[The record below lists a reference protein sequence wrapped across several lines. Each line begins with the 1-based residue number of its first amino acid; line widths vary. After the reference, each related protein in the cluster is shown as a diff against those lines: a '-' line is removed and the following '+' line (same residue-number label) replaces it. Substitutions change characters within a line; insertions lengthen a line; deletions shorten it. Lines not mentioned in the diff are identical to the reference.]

1 MAMQQLLSLL
11 QPHVFKRH
19 ARTAGM
25 AFFLLNLFIFDT
37 SPALANETDSVQELL
52 QYAESATALERLT
65 ELLDELR
72 TSKIPL
78 NEANG
83 DELRQL
89 PWLTSD
95 DVQAILLYR
104 QEHGRIN
111 SQKELQPI
119 IGEEKTTALAPY
131 LRYKKVKMVRTAT
144 PKAVEVAGSLYNRL
158 FWETTPRKGI
168 LNGKYAGANSKMYHR
183 AQFLAPH
190 LSLSLV
196 QEKDIG
202 EPDAADFTSLSVNF
216 YNLGVLERAVLGNY
230 KLTFGQGL
238 LIGQGRFFSKG
249 TDPAG
254 SVRLSAKPLTPY
266 TSSAEEGF
274 LQGAAATVRVAPF
287 DVTAFYSAN
296 HLDAIINKSDVMTS
310 FGSSGYH
317 RTELEIGRKDNV
329 VENVSGANVLY
340 RYQLGTLNGKVGG
353 SMLRYSYPYP
363 FDLLEPTAAVSSV
376 SSGTLSSVEADL
388 TAGKLSL
395 FAELASSQHPNDRSW
410 IAGAEYALARGIST
424 VVARRSYGVNY
435 FSPFAGAF
443 AERGD
448 GASNERGNYI
458 GVQAKVNDR
467 LSIGGYYDL
476 FTFPELSN
484 HLPDDSDGRDA
495 RLFLG
500 WKQSSLVAWNL
511 QLQHKVK
518 EEQKNQGTSKLPL
531 WAPLPLVTNRV
542 QLDCNLTP
550 NKHLRFRTRGEIKS
564 VVKQYLAGDQSFTGQ
579 LISQQIGYSVNKY
592 NIKGRLTLFNAT
604 DYDAALYAYEDDLPL
619 TSSLGVYDGHGKSL
633 FVVATWQAMPQM
645 KLAARYE
652 TTWYSDR
659 DVYSSGN
666 DERATNAPGS
676 FHLGCLLSF

>member
-1 MAMQQLLSLL
+1 MHQLLSFL

-19 ARTAGM
+19 ARIAVM
-25 AFFLLNLFIFDT
+25 AFFILNRSILDA
-37 SPALANETDSVQELL
+37 SPALADDNNAVQELL
-52 QYAESATALERLT
+52 QHTESAVALERLT
-65 ELLDELR
+65 ELLGELR
-72 TSKIPL
+72 TNKIQL

-89 PWLTSD
+89 PWLTND
-95 DVQAILLYR
+95 DVQAILRYR
-104 QEHGRIN
+104 QEHGDIN
-111 SQKELQPI
+111 SQKELLTI
-119 IGEEKTTALAPY
+119 IGQEKMATLAPY

-144 PKAVEVAGSLYNRL
+144 PKAVDVEGSLYSRL

-168 LNGKYAGANSKMYHR
+168 LNGKYAGANDKMYHR

-190 LSLSLV
+190 LSLTLV

-202 EPDAADFTSLSVNF
+202 EPDVSDFKSLSIHL
-216 YNLGVLERAVLGNY
+216 YDLGVLERAVLGNY

-238 LIGQGRFFSKG
+238 LIGQGRYFSKG
-249 TDPAG
+249 TDPTG
-254 SVRLSAKPLTPY
+254 SVRLAAKLLSPY

-274 LQGAAATVRVAPF
+274 LQGAAITVRVSPF

-296 HLDAIINKSDVMTS
+296 HLDAIINNSGVITS

-317 RTELEIGRKDNV
+317 RTELEISRKDNV

-353 SMLRYSYPYP
+353 SVLHYSYPHP
-363 FDLLEPTAAVSSV
+363 LDSLEPTSA
-376 SSGTLSSVEADL
+376 LSSVASGMLTSIEADL
-388 TAGKLSL
+388 TAGKWSL
-395 FAELASSQHPNDRSW
+395 FTELASSAHPNDRSW
-410 IAGAEYALARGIST
+410 IVSAEYALGRGTS
-424 VVARRSYGVNY
+424 VVLARRSYGTHY

-448 GASNERGNYI
+448 GASNESGNYI
-458 GVQAKVNDR
+458 GIQAKVNDR

-476 FTFPELSN
+476 FTFPELGS
-484 HLPDDSDGRDA
+484 HFPDASDGSDA

-500 WKQSSLVAWNL
+500 LKQSPLLSWNF

-518 EEQKNQGTSKLPL
+518 EEQNNQGTSSIPL
-531 WAPLPLVTNRV
+531 WAPLPLVTNRL
-542 QLDCNLTP
+542 QLDCNFTP
-550 NKHLRFRTRGEIKS
+550 NEHMRLRTRGEIKS
-564 VVKQYLAGDQSFTGQ
+564 VVKQYLAGDQSFTGK
-579 LISQQIGYSVNKY
+579 LIYQQIGYSVNNY
-592 NIKGRLTLFNAT
+592 SIKGRLTFFNAT

-619 TSSLGVYDGHGKSL
+619 TSSLGVYDGRGKSF
-633 FVVATWQAMPQM
+633 FVVATWKAMQQM
-645 KLAARYE
+645 KLAVRYE

-659 DVYSSGN
+659 EKFSSGN